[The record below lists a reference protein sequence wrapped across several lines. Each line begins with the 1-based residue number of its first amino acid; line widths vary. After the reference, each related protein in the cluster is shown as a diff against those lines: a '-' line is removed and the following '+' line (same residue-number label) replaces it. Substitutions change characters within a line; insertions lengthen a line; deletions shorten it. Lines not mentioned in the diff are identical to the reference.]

1 VSLIDYLPSSNT
13 PEPDDV
19 YTAFAQW
26 AEDTG
31 IVLYEHQEEALL
43 AICTGQNTI
52 IATPTGSGKSLIAA
66 AAHFNALANQR
77 TSFYTA
83 PIKALV
89 SEKFFELC
97 EQFGHENVGM
107 LTGDAAVNPDAPL
120 ICCTAEILAN
130 LALREGA
137 ALDCDSVVAD
147 EFHFYAEP
155 DRGWAWQVPLLELHR
170 AQFTLMSATLGDT
183 EFFQKDL
190 TRRTGRETALIAS
203 ATRPVPLH
211 YEYRKTPLHETVE
224 NLVDNNRAP
233 AYIVHFTQAAAL
245 DTAQALSSLNLVD
258 KDAKAAISAA
268 LGGFRFTTKFGQ
280 TLARL
285 VRSGIGVHHA
295 GMLPKYR
302 RLVERLAQQ
311 GLLKIICG
319 TDTLGVGINVPIR
332 TVLFTGLTKYDGR
345 RTRRLRSRE
354 FHQIA
359 GRAGRAGFDT
369 EGFVVCEA
377 PEHVIENEKAMQKF
391 GLDPKKRKK
400 MAKKKPP
407 EGFVGWSD
415 ETFAALSEAPPEPL
429 QSRMR
434 MTHAMLIN
442 LLARPG
448 NTFEH
453 VRTLIEDSHAD
464 RATQLKMA
472 RTALT
477 IARTLRDAGII
488 VIEDGKVRLTVDMPD
503 HFALNQPLAP
513 FALAALELLD
523 TETET
528 YAMDVVSI
536 VEATLE
542 GPGQILA
549 AQRNKAKGAAIE
561 AMKADGLD
569 YYDRMNQLEDAEVD
583 YPKPLADLLEEA
595 FSAYRTSHPWAADY
609 QLEPKSILREI
620 WEGRMSF
627 GEYIGL
633 YGIQRGEG
641 LLLRY
646 LSSAYKALIQTLPE
660 DTGGPELDDL
670 TAWLGETIRQTD
682 SSLINEWEQLTN
694 PGEEEDIDTGR
705 PSRAFTDN
713 ERAFTI
719 AVRNAAFRHVELAAA
734 DRVDAL
740 AALETGWPV
749 SKWDATLER
758 YFQAHDD
765 IGTSGAARGGEYLDI
780 AKEGRTWTV
789 RQTIDDPAGDKDWAM
804 VFKVDLDASDE
815 TGTVVMTL
823 EDFTD
828 LRWTTRDPRSR

>member
-1 VSLIDYLPSSNT
+1 MSLIDYLPGT
-13 PEPDDV
+13 DRPEPDDV
-19 YTAFAQW
+19 YAAFAQW
-26 AEDTG
+26 AEDSG

-43 AICTGQNTI
+43 AICTGQNVI
-52 IATPTGSGKSLIAA
+52 VATPTGSGKSLIAA

-97 EQFGHENVGM
+97 DQFGHENVGM

-183 EFFQKDL
+183 AFFEEDL
-190 TRRTGRETALIAS
+190 TRRTGRETALVAS

-224 NLVDNNRAP
+224 LLVRGEQAP

-245 DTAQALSSLNLVD
+245 ETAQALASLPLVE
-258 KDAKAAISAA
+258 KEQKAAIAAA

-311 GLLKIICG
+311 GLLKVICG

-332 TVLFTGLTKYDGR
+332 TVVFTGLAKYDGR
-345 RTRRLRSRE
+345 RTRRLRARE

-369 EGFVVCEA
+369 EGFVVCQA
-377 PEHVIENEKAMQKF
+377 PEHVIENEKAQQKF

-407 EGFVGWSD
+407 EGFVGWSE
-415 ETFAALSEAPPEPL
+415 ETFQGLSEAAPEPL
-429 QSRMR
+429 VSRMR

-442 LLARPG
+442 LLGRG
-448 NTFEH
+448 GDTFNH

-464 RATQLKMA
+464 RATQLRMA
-472 RTALT
+472 RTAVT

-488 VIEDGKVRLTVDMPD
+488 VIDGGAVKLTVDLPD

-523 TETET
+523 PDADD
-528 YAMDVVSI
+528 YPMDVVSV
-536 VEATLE
+536 VESTLE

-549 AQRNKAKGAAIE
+549 AQRNKAKGEAVN
-561 AMKADGLD
+561 AMKAEGLD

-583 YPKPLADLLEEA
+583 YPKPLADLLDDA
-595 FSAYRTSHPWAADY
+595 FDAYRRSHPWAADY
-609 QLEPKSILREI
+609 SLEPKSILREI

-627 GEYIGL
+627 GEYIAL
-633 YGIQRGEG
+633 YSLPRAEG

-646 LSSAYKALIQTLPE
+646 LSSAYKALVQTLPE
-660 DTGGPELDDL
+660 DTGGPEVDDL

-694 PGEEEDIDTGR
+694 PADDDGDLDTGR
-705 PSRAFTDN
+705 PARAFTDN

-734 DRVDAL
+734 DRPDAL
-740 AALETGWPV
+740 AALDSGWPK
-749 SKWDATLER
+749 SRWDTALEA
-758 YFQAHDD
+758 YFAAHDD
-765 IGTSGAARGGEYLDI
+765 IGTAGDARGAAFLDI
-780 AKEGRTWTV
+780 AKDGRTWTV
-789 RQTIDDPAGDKDWAM
+789 RQTIDDPAGDRDWAM
-804 VFKVDLDASDE
+804 VFTVDLDASDE
-815 TGTVVMTL
+815 TGTVALAVQ
-823 EDFTD
+823 DFSD
-828 LRWTTRDPRSR
+828 RL

>member
-1 VSLIDYLPSSNT
+1 MSLIDYLPKSSS

-19 YTAFAQW
+19 YTAFASW
-26 AEDTG
+26 AEDSG

-43 AICTGQNTI
+43 AICSGENVI
-52 IATPTGSGKSLIAA
+52 VATPTGSGKSLIAA

-97 EQFGHENVGM
+97 EQFGTDNVGM

-137 ALDCDSVVAD
+137 DLDCDSVVAD
-147 EFHFYAEP
+147 EFHFYSEP
-155 DRGWAWQVPLLELHR
+155 DRGWAWQVPLLELNR

-183 EFFQKDL
+183 TFFEKDL
-190 TRRTGRETALIAS
+190 TRRTRRDTTLIAG
-203 ATRPVPLH
+203 ATRPVPLD
-211 YEYRKTPLHETVE
+211 YEWRATPLHETVE
-224 NLVDNNRAP
+224 NLVNHDRAP

-245 DTAQALSSLNLVD
+245 ETAQALASLKLID
-258 KDAKAAISAA
+258 KDAKTAIGTA

-280 TLARL
+280 TLSRL
-285 VRSGIGVHHA
+285 VRAGIGVHHA

-332 TVLFTGLTKYDGR
+332 TVVFTGLAKYDGR
-345 RTRRLRSRE
+345 RTRRLRARE

-369 EGFVVCEA
+369 QGYVVCQA
-377 PEHVIENEKAMQKF
+377 PEHVIENTKAEAKF

-400 MAKKKPP
+400 MAKKKAP
-407 EGFVGWSD
+407 EGFVGWSE
-415 ETFAALSEAPPEPL
+415 ETFTGLSTAEPEALT
-429 QSRMR
+429 SRMH
-434 MTHAMLIN
+434 MSHAMLIN

-448 NTFEH
+448 NTFNH
-453 VRTLIEDSHAD
+453 IRTLIEDSHAD
-464 RATQLKMA
+464 RTTQLKMA

-488 VIEDGKVRLTVDMPD
+488 ELADGHVRLTVDLPD

-523 TETET
+523 TDGEE
-528 YAMDVVSI
+528 YAMEVVSI

-549 AQRNKAKGAAIE
+549 AQRSKAKGEAIN
-561 AMKADGLD
+561 AMKAEGLD
-569 YYDRMNQLEDAEVD
+569 YYDRMNQLDDEEID
-583 YPKPLADLLEEA
+583 YPKPLAELLEEA
-595 FSAYRTSHPWAADY
+595 FDAYRISHPWAADY
-609 QLEPKSILREI
+609 SLEPKSILREI
-620 WEGRMSF
+620 WEGHMSF
-627 GEYIGL
+627 GEYIAL
-633 YGIQRGEG
+633 YSLPRAEG

-660 DTGGPELDDL
+660 DIGGEELDDL
-670 TAWLGETIRQTD
+670 TTWLGETIRQTD

-694 PGEEEDIDTGR
+694 PAEDDDIDVGR
-705 PSRAFTDN
+705 PNRAFTDN
-713 ERAFTI
+713 ERAFKI
-719 AVRNAAFRHVELAAA
+719 AVRNTVFRHVELAAN

-740 AALETGWPV
+740 TALETGWPA
-749 SKWDATLER
+749 SKWDASLER
-758 YFQAHDD
+758 YFEAHDD
-765 IGTSGAARGGEYLDI
+765 IGTTTKSRSDAFLDI
-780 AKEGRTWTV
+780 EKTGRTWNV
-789 RQTIDDPAGDKDWAM
+789 RQVIDDPAEDRDWAM
-804 VFKVDLDASDE
+804 TFTVDLDASDE
-815 TGTVVMTL
+815 TGSVVMSI

-828 LRWTTRDPRSR
+828 

>member
-1 VSLIDYLPSSNT
+1 MSLIDYLPETSR

-19 YTAFAQW
+19 YTAFTAW
-26 AEDTG
+26 AEDNG
-31 IVLYEHQEEALL
+31 IDLYEHQEEALL
-43 AICTGQNTI
+43 AICSGANVI
-52 IATPTGSGKSLIAA
+52 AATPTGSGKSLIAA

-97 EQFGHENVGM
+97 DQFGTENVGM

-137 ALDCDSVVAD
+137 DLDCDSVVAD

-170 AQFTLMSATLGDT
+170 AQFTLLSATLGDT
-183 EFFQKDL
+183 SFFEADL
-190 TRRTGRETALIAS
+190 TRRTGRETALITG
-203 ATRPVPLH
+203 ATRPVPLE

-224 NLVDNNRAP
+224 NLADHDRAP

-245 DTAQALSSLNLVD
+245 ETAQALASLKLID
-258 KDAKAAISAA
+258 KDAKTAIGAA
-268 LGGFRFTTKFGQ
+268 LGGFRFTTRFGK

-332 TVLFTGLTKYDGR
+332 TVVFTGLTKYDGR
-345 RTRRLRSRE
+345 RTRRLRARE

-369 EGFVVCEA
+369 RGYVVCQA
-377 PEHVIENEKAMQKF
+377 PEHVIENEKALIKF
-391 GLDPKKRKK
+391 GNDPKKRKK

-407 EGFVGWSD
+407 EGFVGWSED
-415 ETFAALSEAPPEPL
+415 TFTALQEAEPEPL
-429 QSRMR
+429 TSRMR

-442 LLARPG
+442 LLARG
-448 NTFEH
+448 GDAFTH
-453 VRTLIEDSHAD
+453 ARTLIEDSHAD
-464 RATQLKMA
+464 RPTQLRMA

-488 VIEDGKVRLTVDMPD
+488 AVDGDEVELTVDLPD

-513 FALAALELLD
+513 FALAALDLLD
-523 TETET
+523 PEADT
-528 YAMDVVSI
+528 YPMDIVSV

-549 AQRNKAKGAAIE
+549 AQRNKAKGEAVD

-569 YYDRMNQLEDAEVD
+569 YYDRMNRLEEDQID
-583 YPKPLADLLEEA
+583 YPKPLADLLGEA
-595 FSAYRTSHPWAADY
+595 FAAYRLSHPWAADY

-620 WEGRMSF
+620 WEGHMTF
-627 GEYIGL
+627 GEYIAAYGL
-633 YGIQRGEG
+633 PRAEG

-646 LSSAYKALIQTLPE
+646 LSSAYKALTQTLPE
-660 DTGGPELDDL
+660 HVGGDELDDL

-682 SSLINEWEQLTN
+682 SSLINEWESLTN
-694 PGEEEDIDTGR
+694 PADDDDEIDIGR
-705 PSRAFTDN
+705 PATAFTAN
-713 ERAFTI
+713 ERAFAI
-719 AVRNAAFRHVELAAA
+719 AVRNTAWRHVELAAA
-734 DRVDAL
+734 DNVPAL
-740 AALETGWPV
+740 AGLETGW
-749 SKWDATLER
+749 SETKWDTALER
-758 YFQAHDD
+758 YFDAHDR
-765 IGTSGAARGGEYLDI
+765 IGTTTASRSSDFLDI
-780 AKEGRTWTV
+780 DKDGRTWTV
-789 RQTIDDPAGDKDWAM
+789 RQVIDDPAGHRDWAM
-804 VFKVDLDASDE
+804 TFTVDLDASDE
-815 TGTVVMTL
+815 TGAVAMTV

-828 LRWTTRDPRSR
+828 

>member
-1 VSLIDYLPSSNT
+1 MSLIDYLPAT
-13 PEPDDV
+13 DRPEPDDV
-19 YTAFAQW
+19 YAAFCDW
-26 AEDTG
+26 AEDEH
-31 IVLYEHQEEALL
+31 INLYEHQEEALL
-43 AICTGQNTI
+43 AISTGANV
-52 IATPTGSGKSLIAA
+52 IAGTPTGSGKSLIAA
-66 AAHFNALANQR
+66 AAHFNALAHQR

-97 EQFGHENVGM
+97 AQFGHDNVGM
-107 LTGDAAVNPDAPL
+107 LTGDASVNPDAPL

-137 ALDCDSVVAD
+137 DLDCDSVVAD
-147 EFHFYAEP
+147 EFHFYADP

-183 EFFQKDL
+183 TFFETDL
-190 TRRTGRETALIAS
+190 TRRTGRETALVTG
-203 ATRPVPLH
+203 ATRPVPLD
-211 YEYRKTPLHETVE
+211 YEYRKTTLHETVE
-224 NLVDNNRAP
+224 NLVGHDRAP

-245 DTAQALSSLNLVD
+245 ETAQALASLKLVD
-258 KDAKAAISAA
+258 KDAKTAIAAA

-311 GLLKIICG
+311 GLLTVICG

-332 TVLFTGLTKYDGR
+332 TVVFTGLAKYDGR
-345 RTRRLRSRE
+345 RTRRLRARE

-369 EGFVVCEA
+369 EGFVVCQA
-377 PEHVIENEKAMQKF
+377 PEHVIENTKAEAKF

-400 MAKKKPP
+400 MMKKKPP
-407 EGFVGWSD
+407 EGFVGWTE
-415 ETFAALSEAPPEPL
+415 ETFTNLSEAEPEPL
-429 QSRMR
+429 NSRMR
-434 MTHAMLIN
+434 MSHAMLVN

-448 NTFEH
+448 DAFDH
-453 VRTLIEDSHAD
+453 VRGLIEGSHAD
-464 RATQLKMA
+464 RATQLRMA

-477 IARTLRDAGII
+477 IARTLREAGII
-488 VIEDGKVRLTVDMPD
+488 VIDGRSVKLTVDLPD

-513 FALAALELLD
+513 FALAALDLLD
-523 TETET
+523 TDSDT
-528 YAMDVVSI
+528 YAMEIVSV

-549 AQRNKAKGAAIE
+549 AQRNKAKGEAIE
-561 AMKADGLD
+561 AMKADGVD
-569 YYDRMNQLEDAEVD
+569 YFDRMNRLDDDQID
-583 YPKPLADLLEEA
+583 YPKPLADMLEEA
-595 FSAYRTSHPWAADY
+595 FDAYKTGHPWAADY

-620 WEGRMSF
+620 WEGHMSF
-627 GEYIGL
+627 GEYIGV
-633 YGIQRGEG
+633 YGLPRAEG

-660 DTGGPELDDL
+660 GAGGEELDDL

-694 PGEEEDIDTGR
+694 PADEDDDLDVGR

-713 ERAFTI
+713 ERAFAI
-719 AVRNAAFRHVELAAA
+719 AVRNRVFRHVELAAA
-734 DRVDAL
+734 DRPAAL
-740 AALETGWPV
+740 AALETGWTET
-749 SKWDATLER
+749 KWDTALER
-758 YFQAHDD
+758 YFDAHDD
-765 IGTSGAARGGEYLDI
+765 IGTTTRARSDEFLTVS
-780 AKEGRTWTV
+780 KEGRTWNV
-789 RQTIDDPAGDKDWAM
+789 RQTIDDPAGDRDWAM
-804 VFKVDLDASDE
+804 VFTVDLDASDE
-815 TGTVVMTL
+815 AGAVALTL

-828 LRWTTRDPRSR
+828 